1 MRAETSALLYLLF
14 PFAVFPLNGPWRGFE
29 VRDTLDIYLSA
40 TVVGRLTHSIAF
52 DTASATT
59 LVRTEMSVDAG
70 DAAAGRGNRIM
81 VNEKRSYTVQGAMT
95 YAYQEMISQ
104 SGTSSWKVV
113 KNKEAWDYTVIVA
126 GVATTRKINAIGD
139 NLSSTYRIFKGIR
152 DKTLRKG
159 DTWRDTA
166 FELMSAQPVI
176 TSITCI
182 GVDTLN
188 HRWILENKDDIIG
201 RAERQVLDG
210 NGRTLEQSIEGMY
223 VARAKNAF
231 ARSDTTR
238 VSPASGDSAASAGPS
253 TAAHPLTELFSV
265 AADRQALPGESLA
278 VLITDSTVSLDESVK
293 ELYVRTKALWVLR
306 PVPSRCVSAGAA
318 ADTSLKQWLLPSVA
332 VQSNHPDIIELSNR
346 LRRNRDDPCM
356 LIAAFNHY
364 VYSFLKKRNTA
375 TFSNAL
381 ETLHAGYGD
390 CGEHSALLAALLR
403 ASGIP
408 ARVVLGLLFVKTNK
422 AYFYHAQ
429 VMAYSG
435 QWAFADPTWD
445 QFPAYGRFIPLII
458 DDTGSKALLLARLIN
473 RLKIKYVKDAA
484 K

>member
-14 PFAVFPLNGPWRGFE
+14 PCAVFPLDYSWHDVE
-29 VRDTLDIYLSA
+29 VRDTLAIYLSA
-40 TVVGRLTHSIAF
+40 TIVGRLTHSIAF

-81 VNEKRSYTVQGAMT
+81 VNEKRSYTADGAMT

-104 SGTSSWKVV
+104 SGTNSWKAV
-113 KNKEAWDYTVIVA
+113 KTEEAWDYTVKVA

-166 FELMSAQPVI
+166 FELMSEQPVI

-188 HRWILENKDDIIG
+188 HRWILENKDDISG

-223 VARAKNAF
+223 VARAKNAS

-238 VSPASGDSAASAGPS
+238 LSPAGGDSATNAGPP
-253 TAAHPLTELFSV
+253 AAAPPLTEMFSV
-265 AADRQALPGESLA
+265 AADREALPGESIA

-293 ELYVRTKALWVLR
+293 DLYVRKKTLWVLR
-306 PVPSRCVSAGAA
+306 PMPSQCVSAGAA
-318 ADTSLKQWLLPSVA
+318 TDTSLKQWLLPSVA
-332 VQSNHPDIIELSNR
+332 VQSNHPDIIELSSR
-346 LRRNRDDPCM
+346 LRGNRKDPCA
-356 LIAAFNHY
+356 IITAFNHY
-364 VYSFLKKRNTA
+364 VYSFLQKRNTA

-390 CGEHSALLAALLR
+390 CGEHSALLTALLR

-408 ARVVLGLLFVKTNK
+408 ARVVLGLLYVQTKK

-435 QWAFADPTWD
+435 RWMFADPTWD
-445 QFPAYGRFIPLII
+445 QFPAYGSSIPLII
-458 DDTGSKALLLARLIN
+458 DDTGSRALLLSRLIN
-473 RLKIKYVKDAA
+473 RLKITNVKNAA